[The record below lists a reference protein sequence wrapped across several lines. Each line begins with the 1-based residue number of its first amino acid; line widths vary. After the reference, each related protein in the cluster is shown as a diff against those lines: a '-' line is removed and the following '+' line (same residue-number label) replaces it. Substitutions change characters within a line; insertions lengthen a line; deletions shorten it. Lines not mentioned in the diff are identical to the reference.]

1 MKIKFNLVLFVTLIF
16 YSNLNI
22 FIHAQSKSA
31 SKKLSSNYNSP
42 FQTDK
47 LSNGLDVITIENN
60 NVPLVTISIA
70 VRNGS
75 FTEPEEFAGLS
86 HLYEHMFFKAN
97 AVLPSQEVY
106 MNRLHQLGI
115 VFNGYTS
122 DEVVVYFFTLPSKN
136 LVEGVEFMANAIR
149 SPMFKEDE
157 LARERP
163 VVLGEFDRNEAEP
176 TFSLRYALDSAMW
189 NPFVCRK
196 QPLGQRPVINSATV
210 EKMKQIQKKFYIP
223 NNSALIIS
231 GDVKHKDVQSLAK
244 KFLGDWQKGENP
256 FPTYSPPVFPPLVSQ
271 LIQREA
277 KVPDVLVRMLFRGH
291 SVIKDGKDDYT
302 AEIIGTILGQGT
314 SKFYKKFIDS
324 GLVTTGG
331 FGFGSSM
338 NVSSLGCY
346 LTIPVDNVNKVI
358 ELIKKEI
365 KEMSEK
371 GYFTTEEIA
380 TAKQI
385 ISDGKYFEQDNPQS
399 FNINTTAR
407 IWSKASLKYYDEF
420 DKNSLTINEIDINNY
435 IKKYLLNKPFVLGIG
450 SDKEESLKIN
460 ANDNLL
466 KW

>member
-210 EKMKQIQKKFYIP
+210 EKMKQIQKNFTY
-223 NNSALIIS
+223 LII
-231 GDVKHKDVQSLAK
+231 Q
-244 KFLGDWQKGENP
+244 
-256 FPTYSPPVFPPLVSQ
+256 PL
-271 LIQREA
+271 
-277 KVPDVLVRMLFRGH
+277 
-291 SVIKDGKDDYT
+291 
-302 AEIIGTILGQGT
+302 
-314 SKFYKKFIDS
+314 
-324 GLVTTGG
+324 
-331 FGFGSSM
+331 
-338 NVSSLGCY
+338 
-346 LTIPVDNVNKVI
+346 
-358 ELIKKEI
+358 
-365 KEMSEK
+365 
-371 GYFTTEEIA
+371 
-380 TAKQI
+380 
-385 ISDGKYFEQDNPQS
+385 
-399 FNINTTAR
+399 
-407 IWSKASLKYYDEF
+407 
-420 DKNSLTINEIDINNY
+420 
-435 IKKYLLNKPFVLGIG
+435 
-450 SDKEESLKIN
+450 
-460 ANDNLL
+460 
-466 KW
+466 